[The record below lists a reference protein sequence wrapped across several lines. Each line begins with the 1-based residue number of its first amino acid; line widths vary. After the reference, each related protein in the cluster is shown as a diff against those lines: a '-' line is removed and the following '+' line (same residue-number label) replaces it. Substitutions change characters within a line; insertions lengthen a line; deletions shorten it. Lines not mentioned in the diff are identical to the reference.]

1 MQESDDLWAQRKL
14 IKLIAWLMLLIARRV
29 RL

>member
-14 IKLIAWLMLLIARRV
+14 IKLIAWLMLLISRRI